1 MHDTTTVAAPPPGKP
16 ILALALGLLV
26 MLVLAGCAGTPQFT
40 ELQARVIPPDPLTL
54 SDDAELNVRLSDAD
68 GTLAE
73 TTLTHLGTPPW
84 AVSLRHDSQALE
96 DSRSPRLSA
105 ELRQRGELTHATS
118 EPVLLEESHPDEPVT
133 LSLDPRR

>member
-1 MHDTTTVAAPPPGKP
+1 MHDTTTVATRPPGKP
-16 ILALALGLLV
+16 TLRLALGLLV

-40 ELQARVIPPDPLTL
+40 ELQARVIPPEPLTL

-73 TTLTHLGTPPW
+73 TTLTHLDAPPW
-84 AVSLRHDSQALE
+84 AASLRYDSQALE
-96 DSRSPRLSA
+96 GSRAPRLSA

-118 EPVLLEESHPDEPVT
+118 EPVLLEESRPDEPVT
-133 LSLDPRR
+133 LPLDPRR